1 MFKIREQY
9 ALTIGASTHM
19 ECSALGG
26 SWNWRKFVENTGEW
40 LKDLETGPL
49 EGFNL
54 FIKDIKGKNLSG
66 IVYMLACVGEGLSC
80 ILGVSPGKQNF
91 DQGFSNTGDKSV
103 AKFNGWKMKQDKFRV
118 IE

>member
-1 MFKIREQY
+1 
-9 ALTIGASTHM
+9 
-19 ECSALGG
+19 
-26 SWNWRKFVENTGEW
+26 
-40 LKDLETGPL
+40 
-49 EGFNL
+49 
-54 FIKDIKGKNLSG
+54 
-66 IVYMLACVGEGLSC
+66 MLACVGEGLSC